1 VAEWDAEIVVDA
13 SLVHALIGEQ
23 FPQLDAF
30 SARLLGVG
38 WDNSVWVLEER
49 WAFRFP
55 HREVAIPGVRR
66 ELDVLPRLAPR
77 LPVPIPAPAFV
88 GEPSDRF
95 PWPFFA
101 APLLAGEEAAEA
113 GPRDDERE
121 ALAAELGSFLR
132 VLHGTDL
139 DVDLPADPL
148 GRTDMAVRVPRT
160 RDRLEE
166 LEGLGLWTPPPRAD
180 VLLAEAGALPSAE
193 PTALAHGD
201 LHFRHVLVDRGR
213 LSGVIDWGD
222 MCRADPSIDL
232 LLYWC
237 FFAPAARA
245 SFLAAYGP
253 VSEEQLLR
261 ARVLALFMCGIL
273 LIYGTQE
280 GLAPIEAEAR
290 AGLERTLT
298 E

>member
-1 VAEWDAEIVVDA
+1 VAEWDAEIVVA
-13 SLVHALIGEQ
+13 EPLVRALVGEQ
-23 FPQLDAF
+23 FPELDAS

-55 HREVAIPGVRR
+55 HREIAIPGVRR
-66 ELDVLPRLAPR
+66 ELDVLPRLAPL
-77 LPVPIPAPAFV
+77 LPVPVPAPAFV
-88 GEPSDRF
+88 GEPSERF
-95 PWPFFA
+95 PWPFFG
-101 APLLAGEEAAEA
+101 APLLAGEEAAETEP
-113 GPRDDERE
+113 GDDERE
-121 ALAAELGSFLR
+121 RLAAELGSFLR

-139 DVDLPADPL
+139 DADLPADPL

-166 LEGLGLWTPPPRAD
+166 VEGLGLWTPPPRAD
-180 VLLAEAGALPSAE
+180 VLLAEARALPPAE

-201 LHFRHVLVDRGR
+201 LHFRHVLVDGGR

-245 SFLAAYGP
+245 SFLGAYGP

-280 GLAPIEAEAR
+280 GFARIEAEAR
-290 AGLERTLT
+290 AGLERTLA